1 MIACFDMDFDMGGAH
16 GGGSR
21 GGKQQAKEAGGG
33 SAKPTPAKPSTP
45 AKPLVPASGPT
56 TASAAD
62 AEPPV
67 RVAHA
72 SERQRFAAGAPSVV
86 PADAPCPKRH
96 RPRLAEREIVAVFAR
111 KTEVR
116 ERGIAA
122 ILDAARAEGQPIE
135 RFMAAIRYDCEQAPK
150 TTNRRQLVEIGV
162 AVPRPDR
169 LPASASELHHA
180 LWCVIYGLARL
191 GIFLTGTERLDDRAL
206 LAKLCGRILDDEVR
220 DIPPSADMSEFID
233 VDPRE
238 LPAAAGQSS
247 AQAHDP
253 DGLSGPFDFG
263 SGDEDDDP
271 SRARGKPSATAT
283 KASATK
289 VPAAAAVVDRD
300 RLLPRPDRA

>member
-1 MIACFDMDFDMGGAH
+1 MIACFDMGGAH

-21 GGKQQAKEAGGG
+21 GGKQQRKSGDGRREARHVAGHG
-33 SAKPTPAKPSTP
+33 AEPP
-45 AKPLVPASGPT
+45 
-56 TASAAD
+56 AD
-62 AEPPV
+62 ADAAPPV
-67 RVAHA
+67 RVAHVN
-72 SERQRFAAGAPSVV
+72 ERQRFAAGAPSVV

-238 LPAAAGQSS
+238 LPAAAVPAA